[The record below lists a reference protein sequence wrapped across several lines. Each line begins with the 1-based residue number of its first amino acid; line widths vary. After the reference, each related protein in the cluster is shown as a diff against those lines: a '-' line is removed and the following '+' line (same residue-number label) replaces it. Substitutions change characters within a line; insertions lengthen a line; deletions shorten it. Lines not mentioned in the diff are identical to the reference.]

1 MKGESK
7 VFFFK
12 SRMKWIGLVG
22 LVLSVFSLLL
32 HFLLAGFTDDSIS
45 DYSIP
50 VTIFSWRPVFDNPRF
65 SPHTPLYRRLW
76 GPTRY
81 LETLLPD
88 SKPRVYHSD
97 PLVRTNG
104 FVFVRIQG
112 GFHEIRNSIPDVVAV
127 SRLLNATLVIPEI
140 QSTTSSKGI
149 SSQFKSFAYLYNE
162 EHFMASIAND
172 VRVVKTLPKNLKWA
186 RRKKQIPSF
195 KVSYG
200 SSPYYYLHHVLPVLI
215 KHSVVELVVPHGG
228 CLQAILPSD
237 LEEYQRLRC
246 RVAFHALQFR
256 KEVQELST
264 KVLQRLRPLGRPFI
278 AYDPGMTREALA
290 YHGCAELFQD
300 VHTELIQHKRAWMIK
315 RGIVKGKL
323 SVDSAEQ
330 RLAGL
335 CPLKP
340 EEVGIVLRAYGY
352 SWDTIIYV
360 AGGEVFGGQRTLIPL
375 HGMFENV
382 IDRTSLSTGW
392 ELAKMYGREAKHNDI
407 KQKTPPLVE
416 EETKHDSLKGTRQRP
431 QPLPP
436 PPARPKYYNIEGWW
450 GWVAES
456 DNEPE
461 STVIELR
468 TNAHKLLWEAIDYV
482 VSVEAD
488 VFVPGFDRDGKG
500 HPSFASLVMGHR
512 LYQSASAKTFR
523 PDRKQIA
530 MLLEEIRDH
539 MYEANHTWI
548 ASVRK
553 LLKRSILEGLIE
565 SSKRTKAYSFLSH
578 PVPECSCNRQGKRV
592 SNASIIEADLGVKHR
607 CPMDGVVTERT
618 KDNNKNKNVEKE
630 EDLDEEDLSS
640 SELFFGHKGSGGNSN
655 NSNNETV
662 NSETNNNNKEEGQL
676 EDQEELE
683 GGER

>member
-1 MKGESK
+1 MKGEGK
-7 VFFFK
+7 VFLK
-12 SRMKWIGLVG
+12 SRMKWIGLLG
-22 LVLSVFSLLL
+22 LFLSAFSLLV

-65 SPHTPLYRRLW
+65 ARHTPLYRRLW
-76 GPTRY
+76 GPTRHV
-81 LETLLPD
+81 ETLLPD
-88 SKPRVYHSD
+88 SNPRGFHSD
-97 PLVRTNG
+97 PPARTNG

-162 EHFMASIAND
+162 EHFMSSIAND

-246 RVAFHALQFR
+246 RVAFHPLQFR

-323 SVDSAEQ
+323 SVDSTEQ

-335 CPLKP
+335 CPLMP
-340 EEVGIVLRAYGY
+340 EEVGILLRAYGY

-382 IDRTSLSTGW
+382 VDRTSLSTSW

-407 KQKTPPLVE
+407 KKMTPPSIE
-416 EETKHDSLKGTRQRP
+416 EETKHDSLRSTRQRP

-488 VFVPGFDRDGKG
+488 VFISGFDRDGKG

-548 ASVRK
+548 TSVRK

-565 SSKRTKAYSFLSH
+565 SSKRSKAFSFLSH
-578 PVPECSCNRQGKRV
+578 PVPECSCITRAHPV
-592 SNASIIEADLGVKHR
+592 SNASNLGVTHR
-607 CPMDGVVTERT
+607 CPQWVDGIVNERS
-618 KDNNKNKNVEKE
+618 KDYKNAEKE
-630 EDLDEEDLSS
+630 EDFDEEDLSS
-640 SELFFGHKGSGGNSN
+640 SGLFFGHKESGGNN
-655 NSNNETV
+655 NGNNETV
-662 NSETNNNNKEEGQL
+662 NSEANNKEEGQL

>member
-1 MKGESK
+1 MKGEGK
-7 VFFFK
+7 VFLK
-12 SRMKWIGLVG
+12 SRMKWIGLLG
-22 LVLSVFSLLL
+22 LVLSALSLLV

-50 VTIFSWRPVFDNPRF
+50 VTIFSWRP
-65 SPHTPLYRRLW
+65 TPLYRRLW
-76 GPTRY
+76 GPTRHV
-81 LETLLPD
+81 EPLLPD
-88 SKPRVYHSD
+88 ANPRGFYSD
-97 PLVRTNG
+97 PPARTNG

-112 GFHEIRNSIPDVVAV
+112 GFHEIRNSIPDIVAV

-172 VRVVKTLPKNLKWA
+172 VRVVKTLPKNLKRA

-215 KHSVVELVVPHGG
+215 KHSVVELVVPNGG

-315 RGIVKGKL
+315 RGVVKGKL
-323 SVDSAEQ
+323 SVDSTQQ
-330 RLAGL
+330 RLAGS
-335 CPLKP
+335 CPLMP
-340 EEVGIVLRAYGY
+340 EEVGILLRAYGY

-382 IDRTSLSTGW
+382 VDRTSLSTGW
-392 ELAKMYGREAKHNDI
+392 ELAKMYGREAKHKDI
-407 KQKTPPLVE
+407 KKMTAPSVE
-416 EETKHDSLKGTRQRP
+416 EETKHDSLKSTKQRP

-461 STVIELR
+461 NTVIELR

-488 VFVPGFDRDGKG
+488 VFIPGFDRDGKG
-500 HPSFASLVMGHR
+500 HPSFASLVIGHR
-512 LYQSASAKTFR
+512 LYQSASVKTFR

-530 MLLEEIRDH
+530 MLLEDIRDH

-548 ASVRK
+548 TSVRK
-553 LLKRSILEGLIE
+553 LLKRSILGGLIE
-565 SSKRTKAYSFLSH
+565 SSKRSKTLSFLSH
-578 PVPECSCNRQGKRV
+578 PVPECSCVRRAHPV
-592 SNASIIEADLGVKHR
+592 SNALLVEVDLGVTRH
-607 CPMDGVVTERT
+607 CPQWMDGVVIERS
-618 KDNNKNKNVEKE
+618 KDNKKLEKE

-640 SELFFGHKGSGGNSN
+640 SGLFFGHKGNGGNSN
-655 NSNNETV
+655 GNNETL
-662 NSETNNNNKEEGQL
+662 NSEANNKEEGQL

-683 GGER
+683 GAER